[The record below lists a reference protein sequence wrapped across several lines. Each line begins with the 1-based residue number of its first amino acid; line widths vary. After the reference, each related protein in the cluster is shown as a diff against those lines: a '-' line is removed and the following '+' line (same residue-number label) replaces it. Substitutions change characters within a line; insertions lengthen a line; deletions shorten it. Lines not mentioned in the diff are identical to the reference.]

1 MTRRRKTRAIR
12 KASNSSDTSRT
23 NSKATRRNKTS
34 RRQQKKSDTS
44 LYIGIGSVVVVV
56 LFIIVLMVS
65 SSSPTKRTPNRTGT
79 EPDIAKA
86 EQLSNRGYE
95 LYKQKNYREAQRV
108 LKQAKS
114 ILHKGVEYYK
124 NDARKQKKMERM
136 LEIVNKRY
144 VDAYHHSA
152 IK

>member
-1 MTRRRKTRAIR
+1 MTRRRKTRAI
-12 KASNSSDTSRT
+12 KKVSTEETSSRT
-23 NSKATRRNKTS
+23 NPKTTRRKNS
-34 RRQQKKSDTS
+34 RRQQKSDTS
-44 LYIGIGSVVVVV
+44 LYIGIGATVVIV
-56 LFIIVLMVS
+56 LFIIVLMIS
-65 SSSPTKRTPNRTGT
+65 SSSPTKRINNNTTAA
-79 EPDIAKA
+79 PDIAKA

-95 LYKQKNYREAQRV
+95 LYKQKKYREAQKV

-114 ILHKGVEYYK
+114 ILHQGVEHYK
-124 NDARKQKKMERM
+124 NDPRKQKKMERM